1 MPELNWLAIIVAA
14 VVMVVVSTAYY
25 IIFGS
30 QLKAL
35 SAAYADAQSRPP
47 PWKVVL
53 ELARCL
59 VLGAVVAGLIS
70 LLGISEVGG
79 AIQLALALWVAF
91 PVVLLVGSVQW
102 DKVPPMLAAIHAG
115 DWVLKLLIVTLIV
128 TLWP

>member
-47 PWKVVL
+47 WNPV
-53 ELARCL
+53 RTSSPS
-59 VLGAVVAGLIS
+59 S
-70 LLGISEVGG
+70 LSFRRT
-79 AIQLALALWVAF
+79 AL
-91 PVVLLVGSVQW
+91 
-102 DKVPPMLAAIHAG
+102 
-115 DWVLKLLIVTLIV
+115 
-128 TLWP
+128 